1 MTFARLLAVTIK
13 PYQLSFDAKMGRH
26 AYEIRMFRIR
36 MSTPTPKA
44 NPFVTGTFPQASV
57 KSEFACFGNPW
68 RVKYLVWRRNCCHR
82 MLLFSIDRRRLLAIP
97 LLSLLLA
104 AKVTAVPEELPT
116 GAANSLA
123 YSVRCVTNVSQF
135 ATLPKTDYLMGC
147 DFHLT
152 GVVTLV
158 DTNRELVVLQD
169 ATGAV
174 ALNFRCGCSNLEVGQ
189 SVTLDGTNACPLFS
203 SFPDYPFR
211 PSGREIC
218 SSFETP
224 TNWGEYNLTR
234 MRGYLHP
241 QVSGN
246 YRFWIASDNS
256 SELWLSTD
264 ANPWNARRI
273 AFIPRFGWTA
283 LRQWTVYTSQHSDVI
298 RLNAGETYYIEALQ
312 EQTAEAENLSVGWQE
327 PALEESDIS
336 IIGGSY
342 LTPWHDHAGD
352 PESDTNGILRE
363 YWTNYPSG
371 DVGGMAGA
379 RPFESALTV
388 EKVSLHIHGTGELP
402 EPDDL
407 ALNQPWKPEDNY
419 RWVSLEGTV
428 RFQATDSDVPQ
439 LEVFTGRTLIQVR
452 ALRWNRDISRR
463 MQRLTNAFVRVEGVC
478 EGIQDPNGTM
488 MPGLIWASAENSISI
503 IAAGSTNALPENESE
518 LVPATV
524 TNNPAS
530 QDYFQTQGIVTFNG
544 RVFDKDLI
552 YMQGGNSVTK
562 VTLQN
567 SFLKK
572 QLTVGRNVELGGA
585 LGLGKYLQSI
595 SPFFV
600 ADMGQQAMPQPIA
613 CPPDVRPQA
622 NLEGRWS
629 EVEGIVHS
637 INTNGTVS
645 LLSRNGLAYLW
656 LGQATANYLSHCV
669 DARLRARGVLN
680 LTLLDA
686 PLLLIPSR
694 NFIEVE
700 EESPDNPFDTAQW
713 PVANLLAQTFEPLRS
728 HRVRI
733 VGEVTYRDSGSF
745 FVQDKTGA
753 IRAQTLRSPV
763 VNVGDQV
770 EVAAFPSADDSERHL
785 TEALVHVAAPADSI
799 TPSSL
804 ELNDTSPGQQSG
816 ILVQVSAT
824 LLGRKT
830 NGVDQMLEMQ
840 EKQHIFTATLLTDH
854 GNLPEIEPGSRV
866 RVTGIRQDQPS
877 ASSATGDQPLKM
889 ELLSSLNILLRNP
902 KDVKVLSGPPWWSWK
917 KTAVLGGLLLITLVV
932 ALLWTHL
939 LRRRL
944 ERQQTEQLAFSQHVL
959 GKLEEERRRIAGD
972 LHDSLG
978 QMLMVIKHRVMS
990 AAESLPEKPGVKSS
1004 MDEISN
1010 VTSQAL
1016 EEVRRISHG
1025 LGPHQLDHLGLTRAI
1040 RASIDRAS
1048 QNSSIV
1054 FASRVENIDGLF
1066 KKEAEI
1072 LLYRIVQE
1080 AVTNILKHSTATEAA
1095 VVVKKQPTAVS
1106 ISIRD
1111 NGKGFDPARSSD
1123 QMDDFGYGL
1132 SGIAER
1138 ARILKGTF
1146 VVESQPGAGTSLT
1159 AEIPFK
1165 SS

>member
-1 MTFARLLAVTIK
+1 MLPLSADRGRLLAV
-13 PYQLSFDAKMGRH
+13 
-26 AYEIRMFRIR
+26 
-36 MSTPTPKA
+36 
-44 NPFVTGTFPQASV
+44 
-57 KSEFACFGNPW
+57 
-68 RVKYLVWRRNCCHR
+68 
-82 MLLFSIDRRRLLAIP
+82 
-97 LLSLLLA
+97 LLLCFLL
-104 AKVTAVPEELPT
+104 TAEARSGGEELPMR
-116 GAANSLA
+116 ASNSKS
-123 YSVRCVTNVSQF
+123 YSVQCVTNVSQF
-135 ATLPKTDYLMGC
+135 RNLSNMDYIIGC
-147 DFHLT
+147 NFHLT

-211 PSGREIC
+211 PAGREIC

-224 TNWGEYNLTR
+224 SDWGEYNLTR

-241 QVSGN
+241 RVSGN

-283 LRQWTVYTSQHSDVI
+283 AHQWTVFTSQHSDVI
-298 RLNAGETYYIEALQ
+298 QLNAGETYYVEALQ

-327 PALEESDIS
+327 PSSGESAIS
-336 IIGGSY
+336 VIGGGY
-342 LTPWHDHAGD
+342 LTPWRDNSETGLD
-352 PESDTNGILRE
+352 IDGILRE
-363 YWTNYPSG
+363 YWTNYPAG
-371 DVGGMAGA
+371 DVAGMAGT

-388 EKVSLHIHGTGELP
+388 ETISLHIHGKGQLP
-402 EPDDL
+402 KPDNL
-407 ALNQPWKPEDNY
+407 ALNRPWSAEDNY
-419 RWVSLEGTV
+419 RWVSVEGMV
-428 RFQATDSDVPQ
+428 RFQGRDGDVSQ
-439 LEVFTGRTLIQVR
+439 LEVFTGRNLVEVR
-452 ALRWNRDISRR
+452 ALCWNGSLSKQI
-463 MQRLTNAFVRVEGVC
+463 QTLTNAFVKVEGVC
-478 EGIQDPNGTM
+478 EGIHDSTGAMT
-488 MPGLIWASAENSISI
+488 PGLIWASTENSISVI
-503 IAAGSTNALPENESE
+503 GGVMTNNVLEDNNGLISTAA
-518 LVPATV
+518 
-524 TNNPAS
+524 TNNPVS
-530 QDYFQTQGIVTFNG
+530 QDYFQTQGIVTFND

-552 YMQGGNSVTK
+552 FIQGDKSVTK

-572 QLTVGRNVELGGA
+572 QLTVGRNVEVGGA
-585 LGLGKYLQSI
+585 LGPGKYIQSI

-600 ADMGQQAMPQPIA
+600 ADMGQQVMPLPIA
-613 CPPDVRPQA
+613 YPPDVPVQA

-629 EVEGIVHS
+629 EIEGVVHS
-637 INTNGTVS
+637 VNTNDTLTVES
-645 LLSRNGLAYLW
+645 KNGVGYLW
-656 LGQATANYLSHCV
+656 LGQAASNYLAGCV
-669 DARLRARGVLN
+669 DAKLRARGVLV
-680 LTLLDA
+680 LAVFDA

-694 NFIEVE
+694 NFVDVE
-700 EESPDNPFDTAQW
+700 EAAPDDPFIRTRRW
-713 PVANLLAQTFEPLRS
+713 PIAKLLAETFEPWRS
-728 HRVRI
+728 HRVCV
-733 VGEVTYRDSGSF
+733 VGEVTYRDAGSL
-745 FVQDKTGA
+745 FVQDTTGG
-753 IRAQTLRSPV
+753 IRVQTVHNPTV
-763 VNVGDQV
+763 IVGDRV
-770 EVAAFPSADDSERHL
+770 EVAAFPSTANSDHEL
-785 TEALVHVAAPADSI
+785 TEAVVRAATQAEDFAPKN
-799 TPSSL
+799 L
-804 ELNDTSPGQQSG
+804 ELNDISQNQQSG

-824 LLGRKT
+824 FLGRKT

-840 EKQHIFTATLLTDH
+840 ERQHIFTATLLTDL
-854 GNLPEIEPGSRV
+854 GNLPEIVPGSRL
-866 RVTGIRQDQPS
+866 RVTGIRQDQTI
-877 ASSATGDQPLKM
+877 ASSTTSDRPVKM

-902 KDVKVLSGPPWWSWK
+902 KDVEVLSGPPWWSWK
-917 KTAVLGGLLLITLVV
+917 KTATLGGLLLITLVV
-932 ALLWTHL
+932 ALFWTHL

-944 ERQQTEQLAFSQHVL
+944 ERQQAEQLAFSQHVL

-978 QMLMVIKHRVMS
+978 QMLMVIKHRVIS
-990 AAESLPEKPGVKSS
+990 ATESLKEKPGIQKS
-1004 MDEISN
+1004 MDEIST

-1048 QNSSIV
+1048 ENSSIV

-1066 KKEAEI
+1066 EREAEI

-1080 AVTNILKHSTATEAA
+1080 AVTNILKHSAATEAA
-1095 VVVKKQPTAVS
+1095 VVVKKHATAVS

-1111 NGKGFDPARSSD
+1111 NGKGFDPARPST

-1146 VVESQPGAGTSLT
+1146 MVESQPGAGTSLT
-1159 AEIPFK
+1159 TEIPFNCLGK
-1165 SS
+1165 S